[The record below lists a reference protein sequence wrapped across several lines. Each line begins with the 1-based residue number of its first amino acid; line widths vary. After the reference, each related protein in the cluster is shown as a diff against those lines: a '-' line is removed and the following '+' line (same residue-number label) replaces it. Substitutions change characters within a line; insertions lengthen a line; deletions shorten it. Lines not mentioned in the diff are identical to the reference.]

1 MNYSPAPW
9 VIADDGTIEARHQG
23 RVGQLKDAGQAD
35 TAVIQA
41 APELLAAL
49 DALHLAVT
57 MRPSGWSPGLSLAE
71 RAALDKARALLARVK
86 SA

>member
-57 MRPSGWSPGLSLAE
+57 MRPSGYQTGLSQAE